1 MVTSVGPNAPIGKV
15 TFRDSGTAIGSPAL
29 IGGVAVFTK
38 KNLSVGTH
46 SITAT
51 YSGDAESGK
60 STSPVLLQVVN

>member
-1 MVTSVGPNAPIGKV
+1 
-15 TFRDSGTAIGSPAL
+15 
-29 IGGVAVFTK
+29 VAVFTK